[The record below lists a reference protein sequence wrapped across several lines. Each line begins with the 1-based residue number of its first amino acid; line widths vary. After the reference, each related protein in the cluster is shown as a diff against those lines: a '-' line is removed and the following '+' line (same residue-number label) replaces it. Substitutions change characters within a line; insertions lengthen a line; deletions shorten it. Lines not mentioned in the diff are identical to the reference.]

1 MTGRS
6 HEWIDQRSLAL
17 STEIAQMIQE
27 NPELLSRAKENL
39 ARWIKDQGVP
49 VSRALLEWQTILNT
63 STFDDVLA
71 LLTRWDE
78 EARRLRQSSPF
89 CGILSEERRMQI
101 FEEFEEKLR

>member
-17 STEIAQMIQE
+17 HREVAVLIQE

-63 STFDDVLA
+63 ATFDDILG

-89 CGILSEERRMQI
+89 CGILPEERRLAI
-101 FEEFEEKLR
+101 FKEFENLLT